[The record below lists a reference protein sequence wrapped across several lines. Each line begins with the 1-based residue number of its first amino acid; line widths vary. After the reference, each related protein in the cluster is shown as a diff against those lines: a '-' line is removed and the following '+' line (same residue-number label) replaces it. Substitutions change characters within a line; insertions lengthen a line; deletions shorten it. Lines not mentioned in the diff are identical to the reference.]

1 MRHPL
6 PTSDQVR
13 QAMDEVLQ
21 DAAAT
26 GQRPTVRAVERH
38 LGISHPTFYRNYRDL
53 ISEYFQA
60 RATRWSQ
67 PAATIGTNDK
77 LADSE
82 ARLRLQVADLH
93 KTVNLYEEAI
103 RQLAIENEALRA
115 QLAETGNVSAMR
127 PVQPARR

>member
-13 QAMDEVLQ
+13 QAMDEILQ
-21 DAAAT
+21 DATAT
-26 GQRPTVRAVERH
+26 GRRPTVRAVEQH

-53 ISEYFQA
+53 ISEYFQP
-60 RATRWSQ
+60 RATRWPQ
-67 PAATIGTNDK
+67 PAATISTNDK
-77 LADSE
+77 LANSE

-103 RQLAIENEALRA
+103 RQQAIENEALRA